1 MKRLSYREFHR
12 GPEDFDAAVSAQ
24 SEIAKFCSSSIWI
37 SAANE
42 FLHARDSRGEAE
54 YCIIEEDGNWLVMV
68 DRKGRGIWFPLES
81 AWMFNCPLIGEPGA
95 CVDML
100 KRQGSEMLRKEGAA
114 SSRPTG
120 FCIGGVRKDGEMHRG
135 LLELGKSSFRYEEF
149 PATDCM
155 VINLRD
161 GFEAWLGR
169 RSKKFR
175 KSIRQLPGGDDIE
188 IFDASAEAPKTVFR
202 RILAIQRQ
210 TYKWR
215 EGTDI
220 FQGEE
225 YVLFYR
231 YLIDSLSEAGRL
243 RILFAGKEGEDVAY
257 ILGAEFANQYRGLQM
272 SFIESARSLGIGN
285 QLQLENLRRCAESG
299 LEEYDLGMHS
309 EYKERWAD
317 RQDEYLAVFVVL

>member
-100 KRQGSEMLRKEGAA
+100 KRQGSEMSG
-114 SSRPTG
+114 STG
-120 FCIGGVRKDGEMHRG
+120 FCIGGVRNEGELHFR
-135 LLELGKSSFRYEEF
+135 LRELGLASLRYEEF
-149 PATDCM
+149 PASDCM
-155 VINLRD
+155 VIELED
-161 GFEAWLGR
+161 GYESWLGR
-169 RSKKFR
+169 RSKKFQ
-175 KSIRQLPGGDDIE
+175 KSVRQLPSEDGIEIVDGSEDDI
-188 IFDASAEAPKTVFR
+188 FFLFR
-202 RILAIQRQ
+202 RVIAIQKQ
-210 TYKWR
+210 TYKWK

-220 FQGEE
+220 FQGND
-225 YVLFYR
+225 YLMFYR
-231 YLIDSLSEAGRL
+231 HLMERLYQSGRL
-243 RILFAGKEGEDVAY
+243 RILFARKDGEDIAY

-272 SFIESARSLGIGN
+272 SYIAGVKSSAIGN
-285 QLQLENLRRCAESG
+285 RLQLENIQRCVEAG

-309 EYKERWAD
+309 TYKERWAD
-317 RQDEYLAVFVVL
+317 RRDEYLAVFVVL